1 MFLCRTF
8 PRRVC
13 WLCLLACLQSRVA
26 LFLDFLEDV
35 VARFLFFFFA
45 NFEAIFLEGYLSSWS
60 RKFYSI
66 CSKQFSSSAPWRE
79 ASAGFRWPTGI
90 WRHWNACPS
99 FLEATV
105 LASGPQSAMAVP
117 KLREPGG
124 GAGLC
129 DCARASSCQTL
140 LLVTH
145 LCLTVLGSCWPNI
158 GQNYFLQSTFF
169 FFTFQIKVIIPWN
182 RRRSQ
187 TFPEFH
193 FPIKVATV

>member
-8 PRRVC
+8 PRWVC

-35 VARFLFFFFA
+35 VARFFFFFA
-45 NFEAIFLEGYLSSWS
+45 KFEAIFLEGYLSSWS

-66 CSKQFSSSAPWRE
+66 CSKQFSGSAPWRE
-79 ASAGFRWPTGI
+79 ASAGFRWPAGI
-90 WRHWNACPS
+90 WRHRNACPS

-105 LASGPQSAMAVP
+105 LASGPQSTMAVP

-129 DCARASSCQTL
+129 ACARASSCQTL
-140 LLVTH
+140 LLMSH
-145 LCLTVLGSCWPNI
+145 LCLTVLGTNI
-158 GQNYFLQSTFF
+158 GQNYFLQSTF

-182 RRRSQ
+182 RRSSQ
-187 TFPEFH
+187 AFPEFH
-193 FPIKVATV
+193 FPIKVDTG